1 MQKKIQLS
9 PTVLKYKG
17 FRFFFFSAEEKRMHI
32 HVVSNGAEAKFWVEP
47 SIKMA
52 VNNGFSNIEVKE
64 IEKIV
69 KENEKKIRDSWNAHF
84 GC

>member
-1 MQKKIQLS
+1 LQKNPVVS

-47 SIKMA
+47 SIEMA
-52 VNNGFSNIEVKE
+52 VNNGFSNIEIKE
-64 IEKIV
+64 LGKIV
-69 KENEKKIRDSWNAHF
+69 KENENKIRNSWNAHF